1 VGARLEQT
9 ADAQPCPTF
18 LPAGYA
24 ESLGVGVDS
33 GLFFP
38 CTGGS
43 AQNSWYGSGQ
53 VNAFNAVH

>member
-1 VGARLEQT
+1 
-9 ADAQPCPTF
+9 
-18 LPAGYA
+18 
-24 ESLGVGVDS
+24 VGVDS